1 MPITG
6 ETRLAAV
13 IGDPVR
19 HSRSPAIHN
28 AGYAAA
34 GLDWVFVALPVP
46 AGRGADAVAAM
57 PVLGISGLSVTMPH
71 KADAARACDTLTA
84 DARALGVVNTVV
96 LRPDGTIWGDST
108 DGEGLVRSL
117 ADAGLELAGKS
128 VLVVGAGGAARAA
141 VLALDRA
148 GAAVT
153 VTARRPEAADEAAQ
167 LAPSA
172 RTAGLDAGLGEKFD
186 VVLNATPV
194 GMAGETLPIAAPG
207 SGQWAVDLI
216 YHPAQTPFL
225 AAAATRGARVVGGLG
240 MLVHQAVLGFEAM
253 TGHPAPLAAMRAAAE
268 QPPPALNPETT
279 PPQ

>member
-46 AGRGADAVAAM
+46 PNRGGDAVSAM

-71 KADAARACDTLTA
+71 KADAARACDTLTV
-84 DARALGVVNTVV
+84 DATALGVVNTVV

-117 ADAGLELAGKS
+117 TDAGLEVAGTS

-141 VLALDRA
+141 VLALGRA

-153 VTARRPEAADEAAQ
+153 VTARRLEAAEEAAN
-167 LAPSA
+167 LAPAA
-172 RTAGLDAGLGEKFD
+172 RAARWDAGLGEKFD

-194 GMAGETLPIAAPG
+194 GMAGETLPISAPG

-216 YHPAQTPFL
+216 YQPAETPFL
-225 AAAATRGARVVGGLG
+225 AAAAARGARVVGGLG

-253 TGHPAPLAAMRAAAE
+253 TGHPAPLAAMRAAAAL
-268 QPPPALNPETT
+268 PPS
-279 PPQ
+279 